1 MNAIILAGAV
11 NSGALRKVSQE
22 HYEAEIKIAGRPMLD
37 YVLQALRSISSVQRI
52 IIVGPRALI
61 SSDMRDENCTMVE
74 RGNTWEESLMNG
86 LNALESEEPLLL
98 VTSDIPLIT
107 KEALEDFLERCQ
119 SRKADVYYSFV
130 SKDDNEKKYPGVQ
143 RTYVK
148 LRDGVYTGGN
158 LALISP
164 KVIRDNFEMF
174 RKASA
179 MRKKPLQL
187 CLLLGWKCLLKLV
200 FGRLAIHEIEQRV
213 AEIFHF
219 SAVGIVS
226 PYPEVGID
234 VDKPSDL
241 KLAREVLSKLG

>member
-22 HYEAEIKIAGRPMLD
+22 QYEAEIKIAGRSMLD

-52 IIVGPRALI
+52 IVVGPQSLI
-61 SSDMRDENCTMVE
+61 SADMHDQNCSIVE
-74 RGNTWEESLMNG
+74 CGDSWEDSLMNG
-86 LNALESEEPLLL
+86 LNALKSEGPVLL

-107 KEALEDFLERCQ
+107 KDALEDFLRRCR

-130 SKDDNEKKYPGVQ
+130 SKDVNEKKYPGVQ

-148 LRDGVYTGGN
+148 LREGVFTGGN
-158 LALISP
+158 LALILP
-164 KVIRDNFEMF
+164 KVIRENFEMF
-174 RKASA
+174 KKASA
-179 MRKKPLQL
+179 MRKKPIQL
-187 CLLLGWKCLLKLV
+187 CSLLGWKCLIKLV
-200 FGRLAIHEIEQRV
+200 CGRLSIREIEERV
-213 AEIFHF
+213 AKKFHF
-219 SAVGIVS
+219 TAVGVAS

>member
-22 HYEAEIKIAGRPMLD
+22 QYEAEIKIAGRPMLD

-52 IIVGPRALI
+52 IVVGPHSLI
-61 SSDMRDENCTMVE
+61 SNDMRDRDCSVVGS
-74 RGNTWEESLMNG
+74 GNTWEESLING
-86 LNALESEEPLLL
+86 LNALESEDPLLL

-130 SKDDNEKKYPGVQ
+130 SKDANEKKYPGVQ

-148 LRDGVYTGGN
+148 LREGVYTGGN
-158 LALISP
+158 LALLSP

-174 RKASA
+174 KKASA

-187 CLLLGWKCLLKLV
+187 CSLLGWKCLFKLIL
-200 FGRLAIHEIEQRV
+200 GRLAIGEIEERV
-213 AEIFHF
+213 AKIFHF
-219 SAVGIVS
+219 TAVGIAS